1 MPLGRK
7 RAPAPSC
14 ETIVTDWERVRAEF
28 SGREDPIPRVVQ
40 DCDVGVGVG
49 VAVVVEAPTAR

>member
-1 MPLGRK
+1 MPFCRK
-7 RAPAPSC
+7 RDPALSC

-28 SGREDPIPRVVQ
+28 SGREDPVPRVVH

-49 VAVVVEAPTAR
+49 VAVVVDAPTAR